1 MSSFAPHLPIAMTA
15 NRAGAHAA
23 GSSAAATARPVCSVV
38 SARSVSAWHT
48 AGSAV
53 VGSDG
58 STAGARSC
66 AAMISSCDR

>member
-1 MSSFAPHLPIAMTA
+1 MAMIASL
-15 NRAGAHAA
+15 AGAAVA
-23 GSSAAATARPVCSVV
+23 GNSAAATASPACRVA
-38 SARSVSAWHT
+38 SARSDSAWQT

-66 AAMISSCDR
+66 AAMISNCER